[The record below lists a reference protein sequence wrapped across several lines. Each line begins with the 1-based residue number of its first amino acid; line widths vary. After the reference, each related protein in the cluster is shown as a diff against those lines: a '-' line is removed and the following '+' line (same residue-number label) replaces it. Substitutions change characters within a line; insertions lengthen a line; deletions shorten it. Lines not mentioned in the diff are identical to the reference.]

1 MTDDAQRP
9 KTEASVHAPPAE
21 VFAFQGFQLTILL
34 SSGQTDGRF
43 SMIEGLVPAG
53 GDSGRHVQHR
63 EDETLLLTEGELE
76 VTLGSSIVNLT
87 AGQSY
92 FAPRGTPHRIRNV
105 GSEPARATVVTTP
118 AGFDEF
124 VRSVGTP
131 MAAGVL
137 PPRREPTPDDF
148 AFLTQAAERFGIEL
162 LPDAPG

>member
-63 EDETLLLTEGELE
+63 EDETLLLTEGQLE

-105 GSEPARATVVTTP
+105 GSEPASDGRDHACRIRRVRALRRNADGSRRP
-118 AGFDEF
+118 SSAE
-124 VRSVGTP
+124 GTDT
-131 MAAGVL
+131 
-137 PPRREPTPDDF
+137 R
-148 AFLTQAAERFGIEL
+148 
-162 LPDAPG
+162 